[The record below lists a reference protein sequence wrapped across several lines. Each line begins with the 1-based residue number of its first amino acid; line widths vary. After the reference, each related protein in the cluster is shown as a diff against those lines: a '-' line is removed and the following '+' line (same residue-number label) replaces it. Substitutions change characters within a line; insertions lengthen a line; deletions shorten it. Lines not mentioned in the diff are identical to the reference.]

1 MTATLT
7 FLKLDGTSS
16 SKLQLN
22 AAAAGVVLKNVSG
35 NLEARNAADSADATI
50 TGSEFLASGNLG
62 LLINSDATS
71 SGADWSLGI
80 ARPASG
86 MTGAWTLTLPTSGG
100 TVGQVLS
107 TDGAGTTSW
116 IDAASG
122 ATDTTIQTDLNFG
135 DGSTVASFT
144 LPIGGII
151 LSVDLVV
158 DTSFDGTPSVSI
170 GIAADHSLFL
180 GSGDANLSIAAG
192 WNTQPNIPGA
202 GSAEPVIIY
211 YSAGGATVGSARALI
226 TYATPL

>member
-50 TGSEFLASGNLG
+50 TGSEFL
-62 LLINSDATS
+62 
-71 SGADWSLGI
+71 
-80 ARPASG
+80 ASG